1 MAATIEA
8 VFKDGSNKAY
18 TQTVNQFDHKLSIH
32 ISGILLPE
40 KFQAHFANA
49 REGEIAAIVKGEN
62 YMVRIPDVYLQ
73 KGEYVYC
80 WICVEKVSICQIV
93 IPVARRPLV
102 YQMNDGDDES
112 EKTYAF
118 TMPEDE
124 TLAITTVDEDEAPVD
139 PIQHQGGW
147 VMNEEGTIE
156 YKD

>member
-1 MAATIEA
+1 MEIQA

-40 KFQAHFANA
+40 KFQAHFANS

-80 WICVEKVSICQIV
+80 WIYVEKVSLYQIV

-112 EKTYAF
+112 EKTFAF

-124 TLAITTVDEDEAPVD
+124 TLAIETVDEGDAPDE
-139 PIQHQGGW
+139 PIVHQGGW
-147 VMNEEGTIE
+147 VMNEDGTIE
-156 YKD
+156 YQN